1 MEQLKELEQLQKI
14 ALNAGDF
21 ATLNTINQK
30 IFEMREQARKE
41 KAKQKQQEQDNNTH
55 KKIENILTR

>member
-14 ALNAGDF
+14 ALNVGDF
-21 ATLNTINQK
+21 ATLNAINEQIYK
-30 IFEMREQARKE
+30 IREQQRKE
-41 KAKQKQQEQDNNTH
+41 KAKQKQQEQDNETH